1 MTTFSRRTLLKS
13 AAGLALLGPLVRETW
28 AQSATPMRSL
38 LLMASVF
45 QIYWFG

>member
-28 AQSATPMRSL
+28 AQSATPMRL
-38 LLMASVF
+38 GFPRAC
-45 QIYWFG
+45 GPTA